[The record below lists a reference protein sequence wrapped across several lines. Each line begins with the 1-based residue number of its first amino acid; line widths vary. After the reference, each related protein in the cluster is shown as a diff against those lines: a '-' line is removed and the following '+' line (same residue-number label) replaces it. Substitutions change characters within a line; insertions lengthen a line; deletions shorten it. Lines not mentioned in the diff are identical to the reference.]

1 MIVSLVQ
8 YTDISFSS
16 HMKKPIL
23 YFLAETAFPHVFTP
37 VAMEKS

>member
-1 MIVSLVQ
+1 MIASQVQ

-23 YFLAETAFPHVFTP
+23 YFLAETAFHCVFTA
-37 VAMEKS
+37 VA